1 MGYGSHQ
8 KVHRKKLFS
17 ISDDRPVTVSVIDEE
32 AKIRSGKPEHGKR
45 RPFRAVR
52 RGTCISPSCHE
63 P

>member
-32 AKIRSGKPEHGKR
+32 AKIRPAIPESRSMLKEGL
-45 RPFRAVR
+45 FVLLDVERA
-52 RGTCISPSCHE
+52 
-63 P
+63 